1 MTKRSQVFDEIK
13 DLITEQRNP
22 RTMDIDARS
31 VEEVLHLINE
41 EDKTVPRAVEKE
53 LPYIAR
59 AVEIVVEAFRRGG
72 CLFYVGAGTSGRLG
86 VLDASECPP
95 TFGTD
100 PKMIQGII
108 SGGFQTL
115 IRSQEGVEDRAEQA
129 VRDIVER
136 GVTDRDVVVGLA
148 ASRRTPY
155 VIAAIR
161 KARQIGAKTVY
172 VTCTPRSE
180 MNIPVDV
187 AICPVVGPE
196 VVMGSTRMKAGTAQ
210 KLVLNMLTTTAMI
223 RLGKVYGNM
232 MVDLQMTSR
241 KLVER
246 SKRTVM
252 IATGVEYGEAA
263 RVLEEAQGHVK
274 TALVMI
280 LSGVDREEALR
291 RLERADGFVRKA
303 IEDSVRTAETQRSQS
318 TSTKAK
324 VEVKVKKGGAG
335 WSQPRP

>member
-1 MTKRSQVFDEIK
+1 MTEPTSVFDEIK

-31 VEEVLHLINE
+31 VEEILRLINE

-72 CLFYVGAGTSGRLG
+72 RLFYVGAGTSGRLG

-155 VIAAIR
+155 VIAAVR
-161 KARQIGAKTVY
+161 KARRIGAKTVY

-196 VVMGSTRMKAGTAQ
+196 VVMGSTRMKAGTTQ

-232 MVDLQMTSR
+232 MVDLQMTSQ

-252 IATGVEYGEAA
+252 IATGVEYEEAA

-303 IEDSVRTAETQRSQS
+303 IEDSVRAAETQRSQS